1 MDSDFT
7 ARKFK
12 NLEICDGGRD
22 GSNCRNLGVV
32 ISRIETNKV
41 KLQVGK
47 STDGMQIVR
56 ADQTQRAK
64 EKLLPVIAKKNSI
77 VLKLRTARKRMK
89 AELGRCDNR
98 NHEFYS
104 VAQNQKVLIWPPK
117 TGPFE
122 MLGLGS

>member
-22 GSNCRNLGVV
+22 GSNCLNLGVV

-47 STDGMQIVR
+47 STDGIQIVR
-56 ADQTQRAK
+56 ADQTQ
-64 EKLLPVIAKKNSI
+64 
-77 VLKLRTARKRMK
+77 
-89 AELGRCDNR
+89 
-98 NHEFYS
+98 
-104 VAQNQKVLIWPPK
+104 
-117 TGPFE
+117 
-122 MLGLGS
+122 